1 MKKTYFVFIL
11 LIALAFITACS
22 GDKETPPPAAGIEDE
37 PAPPAEPEAPPITVA
52 PENPADKTT
61 FLAPLPNVNNAV
73 IDRATNT
80 VSVDFRNDLELPITL
95 PLTGS
100 WAKYSETECINPQI
114 NAIYKG
120 EYVQALVTEIKA
132 GDTFTIKWDCENPDK
147 LPVVGAAFKADLTF
161 NYKTSSGLIKS
172 HIGSINGRYS

>member
-1 MKKTYFVFIL
+1 MTSKIKKYAKYLYKNQIKRSKEGFKMKKTYFVFIL

-120 EYVQALVTEIKA
+120 EI
-132 GDTFTIKWDCENPDK
+132 CS
-147 LPVVGAAFKADLTF
+147 
-161 NYKTSSGLIKS
+161 SSG
-172 HIGSINGRYS
+172 Y